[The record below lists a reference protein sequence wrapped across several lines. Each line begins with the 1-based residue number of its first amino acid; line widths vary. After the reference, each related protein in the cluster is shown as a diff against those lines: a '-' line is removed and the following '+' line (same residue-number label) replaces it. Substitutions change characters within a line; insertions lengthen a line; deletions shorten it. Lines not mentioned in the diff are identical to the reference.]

1 LLAVTSPDRLYEDW
15 RLNGGGSHLARMLSG
30 LDRDARLVTVCD
42 GHPMTLSWIGA
53 ATRQSVRPLGVDRF
67 GQCGDVKDLYRVYG
81 IDADAIE
88 AAFRNR

>member
-1 LLAVTSPDRLYEDW
+1 MLAVTSPDRLYEDW

-53 ATRQSVRPLGVDRF
+53 ADGHAVRPLGVDRF
-67 GQCGDVKDLYRVYG
+67 GQCGDMQDLYRAYG

-88 AAFRNR
+88 KAFRNP